1 MDGNSLDQ
9 QEIVARIKELRS
21 EHEALNAETDALT
34 ENGVVDQL
42 KYARLKKEKL
52 KLKDEISV
60 LEDQLTPD
68 IIA

>member
-1 MDGNSLDQ
+1 MTGDSIDQ
-9 QEIVARIKELRS
+9 QEIVSRIKELRD
-21 EHEALNAETDALT
+21 EHEALNREVDALT

-52 KLKDEISV
+52 RLKDEIAT

>member
-9 QEIVARIKELRS
+9 QEIVARIAELRT
-21 EHEALNAETDALT
+21 EHEALNAEVDALT

>member
-1 MDGNSLDQ
+1 MDGESLDQ
-9 QEIVARIKELRS
+9 QALTERIESLR
-21 EHEALNAETDALT
+21 EQHESLNHEVDALT
-34 ENGVVDQL
+34 VNGVVDQL

-52 KLKDEISV
+52 RIKDMISQ

>member
-1 MDGNSLDQ
+1 MDGDSLDQ
-9 QEIVARIKELRS
+9 QELVARIRALRA
-21 EHEALNAETDALT
+21 EHETLNHAVDALT
-34 ENGVVDQL
+34 ENGAVDQL

-52 KLKDEISV
+52 RLKDTLAQ

>member
-1 MDGNSLDQ
+1 MDGLPLEQ
-9 QEIVARIKELRS
+9 QALVTRIRELRRQ
-21 EHEALNAETDALT
+21 HDTLNGEVDALT
-34 ENGVVDQL
+34 ETGVVDQL

-52 KLKDEISV
+52 RIKDEIAR

>member
-9 QEIVARIKELRS
+9 QEIVARIAELRT
-21 EHEALNAETDALT
+21 EHEALNAEVDALT

-52 KLKDEISV
+52 KLKDEISI

>member
-1 MDGNSLDQ
+1 MDGESIDQ
-9 QEIVARIKELRS
+9 QELIRQIGDLRQ
-21 EHEALNAETDALT
+21 EHESLNREVDAIT

-52 KLKDEISV
+52 RIKDAISA
-60 LEDQLTPD
+60 LENQLTPD

>member
-9 QEIVARIKELRS
+9 QEVVARIAELRT
-21 EHEALNAETDALT
+21 EHEALNAEVDALT

>member
-9 QEIVARIKELRS
+9 QDIVERIAELRT
-21 EHEALNAETDALT
+21 EHEALNAEVDALT

>member
-9 QEIVARIKELRS
+9 QEIVTRIKDLRS
-21 EHEALNAETDALT
+21 QHEALNAETDALT

-52 KLKDEISV
+52 RLKDEISV

>member
-1 MDGNSLDQ
+1 MNGDSIDQ
-9 QEIVARIKELRS
+9 QEIVLRIKELRD
-21 EHEALNAETDALT
+21 EHEALNREVDALT

-52 KLKDEISV
+52 RLKDEITT

>member
-9 QEIVARIKELRS
+9 QDIVARIAELRT
-21 EHEALNAETDALT
+21 EHESLNAEVDALT